1 MRYRP
6 QTSKRATLAWHTE
19 HKNGKFTGLFTQLV
33 ALIVS
38 EYTETYLVVRVNN
51 KMLVNFRFLLAESN
65 HTVICEKRLKM
76 LSSFLCQN
84 RTRKEILLS
93 SNAIGTFT
101 NATNVSLTIKHSFVE
116 K

>member
-1 MRYRP
+1 M
-6 QTSKRATLAWHTE
+6 
-19 HKNGKFTGLFTQLV
+19 
-33 ALIVS
+33 ALIVGKA
-38 EYTETYLVVRVNN
+38 TKACLIVRVNN
-51 KMLVNFRFLLAESN
+51 KMLVNFRFSLAESN

-84 RTRKEILLS
+84 RTRKEVLLS